1 LHFKII
7 PGIETNVKT
16 VICSHSTQPVMPG
29 PAATEGRAKKKT
41 CSAVNGFLQQTGFV
55 SKTEFLINMV
65 HP

>member
-29 PAATEGRAKKKT
+29 PAATEGRAKKK
-41 CSAVNGFLQQTGFV
+41 
-55 SKTEFLINMV
+55 NMQRGKWFSSTNRV
-65 HP
+65 RIKN